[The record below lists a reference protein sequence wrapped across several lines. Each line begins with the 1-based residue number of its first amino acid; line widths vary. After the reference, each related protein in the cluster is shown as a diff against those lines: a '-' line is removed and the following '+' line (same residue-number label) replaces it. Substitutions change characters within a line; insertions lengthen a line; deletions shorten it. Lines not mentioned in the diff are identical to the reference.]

1 MGHIAVSAGPA
12 RAVVTRLITARI
24 ASVSLELPRPTMAIL
39 LRMLMAG
46 SSWGLVLAGGLILIR
61 FRACGLVCIDD
72 VMWTTA
78 AAQLAGNLLFAPAVM
93 LGADIRLSLKH
104 KP

>member
-1 MGHIAVSAGPA
+1 MRHIAVSTLPA
-12 RAVVTRLITARI
+12 RVVLARV
-24 ASVSLELPRPTMAIL
+24 ASVSIACPRPTKAIL
-39 LRMLMAG
+39 LLMLMAG
-46 SSWGLVLAGGLILIR
+46 SSWGLVLAGGLILLR

-78 AAQLAGNLLFAPAVM
+78 AALLAGNLLFAPAVM

-104 KP
+104 QHQP